1 MNKKLYLSEFKSLL
15 LNQVLKYK
23 SKLDSRGMKP
33 IYNYDKY
40 IDIYLYKLETGLTW
54 QRLESIFHI
63 SKSQLHI
70 TFTNWTYNN
79 VFLNAFNA
87 FLKKYKI
94 YIEGNDAYIDTT
106 TIFNKY
112 GYTETVGF
120 NSFESRKH
128 KSNKLSC
135 LVSNHGIPLGIKLS
149 TGNIHDIT
157 LLMDTLPK
165 NKYFNILYA
174 DKSYISKNLKQRLVS
189 RNINLIYP
197 YKKNSKIKNTK
208 EEQYELKNRMKVE
221 HINNSLKQN
230 RTLNTRYIKDIN
242 VFTGFIYLG
251 CLKIGLQN
259 LIFNFFKD

>member
-1 MNKKLYLSEFKSLL
+1 MNKKKYLGEFKLL
-15 LNQVLKYK
+15 LLQQVLKYK
-23 SKLDSRGMKP
+23 SKLDTRGMKP
-33 IYNYDKY
+33 IYNYSKY
-40 IDIYLYKLETGLTW
+40 IDIYLYKLEMGLTW
-54 QRLESIFHI
+54 ERLEDIYHI

-70 TFTNWTYNN
+70 TFRNWTYNN
-79 VFLNAFNA
+79 VFTNAFNA

-94 YIEGNDAYIDTT
+94 YIDGNNAYIDTT

-112 GYTETVGF
+112 GYIETVGV

-135 LVSNHGIPLGIKLS
+135 LVSHHGIPLGIKLS
-149 TGNIHDIT
+149 NGNVHDIT

-165 NKYFNILYA
+165 HKYFNTLYA
-174 DKSYISKNLKQRLVS
+174 DKGYISKELKKRLLS
-189 RNINLIYP
+189 KGITMICPN
-197 YKKNSKIKNTK
+197 KKNSKIKNTK

-221 HINNSLKQN
+221 HVNNSLKQN

-242 VFTGFIYLG
+242 IFTGFIYLA

-259 LIFNFFKD
+259 LIFNFFKY